1 MLTIRDLM
9 NPNIKNKES
18 QIELEE
24 SLYLKD
30 IDLSVFNSIHSEY
43 VNVTDKEGKPVGA
56 VKTERLVYLISK
68 QKENSFIQILD
79 TMDA

>member
-18 QIELEE
+18 KLQLEE

-30 IDLSVFNSIHSEY
+30 IDMSIFNSAQHE
-43 VNVTDKEGKPVGA
+43 
-56 VKTERLVYLISK
+56 
-68 QKENSFIQILD
+68 
-79 TMDA
+79 